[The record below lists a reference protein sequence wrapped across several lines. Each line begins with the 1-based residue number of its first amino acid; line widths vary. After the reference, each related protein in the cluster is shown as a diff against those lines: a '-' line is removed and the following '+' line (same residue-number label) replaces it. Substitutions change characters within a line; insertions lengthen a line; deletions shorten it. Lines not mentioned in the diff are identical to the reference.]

1 MGTLR
6 EQMAKVI
13 QEWDKEDTQPTQ
25 EKTVEKKQTTT
36 AKIVGFIRDNPNIE
50 STALRDKVA
59 QKYPDITFK
68 NIASI
73 LKQLTDANYLARQST
88 THETSRGIRNTYTYT
103 VVPDEERIARRKAQK
118 NKMKGMVERA
128 AMARAAKIAKRE
140 AKATQVGI
148 SDLVPEKKV
157 GVMEGQTRVKR
168 FHSIDKGLTFSA
180 DMIINE
186 LSVIQAREL
195 YDRLK
200 QIFGG

>member
-13 QEWDKEDTQPTQ
+13 QEWDKEDEQPIQ

-36 AKIVGFIRDNPNIE
+36 AKIMGFIRDNPNIE
-50 STALRDKVA
+50 STTLRDKVA

-73 LKQLTDANYLARQST
+73 LKQLTDANYLDRQGT
-88 THETSRGIRNTYTYT
+88 TIETSRGTRQTFTYF
-103 VVPDEERIARRKAQK
+103 VVPDDVRIARRKAQK

-128 AMARAAKIAKRE
+128 AMARAAKEAKRE
-140 AKATQVGI
+140 ARATQVGI
-148 SDLVPEKKV
+148 SDLVPEKKMV
-157 GVMEGQTRVKR
+157 AKVINVWQ
-168 FHSIDKGLTFSA
+168 A
-180 DMIINE
+180 DDVINS

>member
-13 QEWDKEDTQPTQ
+13 QEWDKEDEQPIQ

-73 LKQLTDANYLARQST
+73 LKQLTDAGYLARQST
-88 THETSRGIRNTYTYT
+88 TIETARGSRQTFTYT
-103 VVPDEERIARRKAQK
+103 VVPDEERIARRKAEK
-118 NKMKGMVERA
+118 NKRKGMVERA
-128 AMARAAKIAKRE
+128 AMARAAKEAKRE
-140 AKATQVGI
+140 ARATQVGI

-157 GVMEGQTRVKR
+157 GEMGTVMKSWRPVAVEWR
-168 FHSIDKGLTFSA
+168 A
-180 DMIINE
+180 DDVINS

>member
-1 MGTLR
+1 MGTLK
-6 EQMAKVI
+6 EQMAKVL

-50 STALRDKVA
+50 SIALRDKVA

-73 LKQLTDANYLARQST
+73 LKQLTDAGYLARQNT
-88 THETSRGIRNTYTYT
+88 VLETARGLRHSYTYT
-103 VVPDEERIARRKAQK
+103 TVPDEERIARRKAEK
-118 NKMKGMVERA
+118 AKKKGMVERA
-128 AMARAAKIAKRE
+128 AMARAAKEAKRE
-140 AKATQVGI
+140 ARTTQVGI
-148 SDLVPEKKV
+148 SDLVPEKKMV
-157 GVMEGQTRVKR
+157 AKVINVWQ
-168 FHSIDKGLTFSA
+168 A
-180 DMIINE
+180 DDVINS
-186 LSVIQAREL
+186 LSVTQAREL

>member
-6 EQMAKVI
+6 EQMARAI
-13 QEWDKEDTQPTQ
+13 QEWDKEDEQPIQ

-73 LKQLTDANYLARQST
+73 LKQLTDANYLARQGST
-88 THETSRGIRNTYTYT
+88 IETARGSRQTFTYT
-103 VVPDEERIARRKAQK
+103 VVPDDIRIARRKAQK

-128 AMARAAKIAKRE
+128 AMARAAKEAKRE
-140 AKATQVGI
+140 ARTTQVGI

-157 GVMEGQTRVKR
+157 GEMGTAMKSWRPATVEWR
-168 FHSIDKGLTFSA
+168 A
-180 DMIINE
+180 DDVINS

>member
-13 QEWDKEDTQPTQ
+13 QEWDKEDEQPTQ

-73 LKQLTDANYLARQST
+73 LKQLTDANYLARQGT

-103 VVPDEERIARRKAQK
+103 VVPDDERIARRKAQK

-128 AMARAAKIAKRE
+128 AMARAAKEAKRE
-140 AKATQVGI
+140 ARATQVGI

-157 GVMEGQTRVKR
+157 GEMGTVMKSWRPVAVEWR
-168 FHSIDKGLTFSA
+168 A
-180 DMIINE
+180 DDVINS

>member
-13 QEWDKEDTQPTQ
+13 QEWDKEDEQPTQ

-73 LKQLTDANYLARQST
+73 LKQLTDANYLDRQGT
-88 THETSRGIRNTYTYT
+88 TIETSRGTRQTFTYF

-128 AMARAAKIAKRE
+128 AMARAAKEAKRE
-140 AKATQVGI
+140 ARATQVGI

-157 GVMEGQTRVKR
+157 GEMGTVMKSWRPVAVEWR
-168 FHSIDKGLTFSA
+168 A
-180 DMIINE
+180 DDVINS

>member
-1 MGTLR
+1 MGTLK

-13 QEWDKEDTQPTQ
+13 QEWDKEDEQPIQ
-25 EKTVEKKQTTT
+25 EKAVEKKQTTT

-50 STALRDKVA
+50 STTLRDKVA

-73 LKQLTDANYLARQST
+73 LKQLTDANYLDRQGT
-88 THETSRGIRNTYTYT
+88 TIETSRGTRQTFTYF
-103 VVPDEERIARRKAQK
+103 VVPDDVRIARRKAEK
-118 NKMKGMVERA
+118 AKMKGMVERA
-128 AMARAAKIAKRE
+128 AMARAAKEAKRE
-140 AKATQVGI
+140 TRITQVGI

-157 GVMEGQTRVKR
+157 VAKVIGVWQ
-168 FHSIDKGLTFSA
+168 A
-180 DMIINE
+180 DHVINS